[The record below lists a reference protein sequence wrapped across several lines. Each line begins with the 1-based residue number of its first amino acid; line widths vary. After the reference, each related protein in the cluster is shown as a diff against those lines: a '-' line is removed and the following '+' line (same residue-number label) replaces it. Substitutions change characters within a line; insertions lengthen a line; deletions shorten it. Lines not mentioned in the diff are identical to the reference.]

1 MWCLSHCVVV
11 TMTGTRT
18 VRLRERSH
26 YFGGVGRKKRSWG
39 KFSQRM
45 SQIDELD
52 HDGEAEIC
60 CQRTWCMCVKF

>member
-1 MWCLSHCVVV
+1 MVV
-11 TMTGTRT
+11 TVAGTRT

-26 YFGGVGRKKRSWG
+26 YFGGGGKKEEKLG

-52 HDGEAEIC
+52 HDCEAEIC
-60 CQRTWCMCVKF
+60 CQRNCACVCVKF